1 MITSTEIQQHQSS
14 IFDAQF
20 AAACK
25 AGQITWYPWVGKQY
39 PKASCKVLVVLE
51 SHYINWERTNIEAL
65 DLPDF
70 TRRVVAEQSL
80 AQYHWNSNT
89 FNNLASCLS
98 GQRLTPEQA
107 HLLWE
112 NVALYNFVQRA
123 MDNPDARPAEQDWA
137 AGWKAFAV
145 TVDILHPDVCIF
157 AGFGA
162 VSNTAALPAGVQL
175 TGLTPWEQ
183 EEINGTYP
191 RPCFTI
197 QTPNHTMKGVAV
209 KHPGSFFSVDKWRA
223 VLQRQVPQAVKT
235 LSVD

>member
-1 MITSTEIQQHQSS
+1 MITYSEIKLYQSNL
-14 IFDAQF
+14 FDTQF

-25 AGQITWYPWVGKQY
+25 AGQITWYPWVGKKY
-39 PKASCKVLVVLE
+39 PNAACKVLVVLE

-65 DLPDF
+65 EKPDF

-80 AQYHWNSNT
+80 PQHHWNSNT
-89 FNNLASCLS
+89 FNNLSSCLS

-112 NVALYNFVQRA
+112 QAALYNFVQRP
-123 MDNPDARPAEQDWA
+123 MDNPDARPTEQDWTE
-137 AGWKAFAV
+137 GWKAFGV
-145 TVDILHPDVCIF
+145 TVDILRPDVCIF

-162 VSNTAALPAGVQL
+162 ISNTKALPAGIQI

-197 QTPNHTMKGVAV
+197 QTPNYTVKGSAV
-209 KHPGSFFSVDKWRA
+209 KHPGSFFSTDKWRA
-223 VLQRQVPQAVKT
+223 VLQRQLPQAVKT
-235 LSVD
+235 LSM